1 MELYFLRL
9 LIVFIHEV
17 CDKMSNRNNPDP
29 NEHNR
34 QLLAKRNEGVMANFI
49 VHVLNAGDL
58 RGE

>member
-1 MELYFLRL
+1 
-9 LIVFIHEV
+9 
-17 CDKMSNRNNPDP
+17 MSNRNNPDP

-34 QLLAKRNEGVMANFI
+34 QLLAKLWMQQNEGVMENVI